1 MEFFITKGHA
11 KKRIDHYLTIL
22 GIGLS
27 RTRIQ
32 TLIKEEKI
40 LVNDK
45 PAEPSY
51 KLKVDDKITVNIPE
65 PKELKVSPEDIP
77 LDIVYEDE
85 DLIVVNKP
93 KGMVSHPA
101 PGNYT
106 GTLVNALLYHCEILS
121 TIGGTTRPGLVHRL
135 DKDTSGLL
143 VIAKNDI
150 SHRSLAKQIHDRTV
164 GRKYIALVHGKIEN
178 DEGTIEARI
187 GRHPVHR
194 KKMAVITKE
203 KLKSREALTHYK
215 VLERFKNYTLVEVE
229 IKTGRTHQIRVHLS
243 YIGYPVVG
251 DQTYGRRNNEFGVKG
266 QLLHAKTLGFTHP
279 KLRKYM
285 EFEEEL
291 PKDLKEIIEELK
303 IRRERSL

>member
-1 MEFFITKGHA
+1 MEFYITKGHA
-11 KKRIDHYLTIL
+11 KKRIDHYLAIL

-45 PAEPSY
+45 ATESSY
-51 KLKVDDKITVNIPE
+51 KLKVDDKITVDIPE

-106 GTLVNALLYHCEILS
+106 GTLVNALLYHCNTLS

-143 VIAKNDI
+143 VIAKNDV
-150 SHRSLAKQIHDRTV
+150 SHRCLAKQIHDRTV
-164 GRKYIALVHGKIEN
+164 GRKYLALVHGRIEN

-194 KKMAVITKE
+194 KKMAVIVKE
-203 KLKSREALTHYK
+203 KLKSRGALTHYK

-251 DQTYGRRNNEFGVKG
+251 DQTYGRRNNEFKVKG
-266 QLLHAKTLGFTHP
+266 QLLHAKTLGFIHP
-279 KLRKYM
+279 KFGKYM
-285 EFEEEL
+285 EFEREL
-291 PKDLKEIIEELK
+291 PVDFKEIIEELK